1 MQYQTAFI
9 KIIKS
14 LVPASLSLPHEMADL
29 LGISLDSAYRRI
41 RCETPLTLEET
52 VQLCL
57 RFDVPLEA
65 LNSSINEVVTF
76 HYQLMFDQPNA
87 ISHYLKELSD
97 QLQFISQKQRSK
109 LYYAAEDIPVFYHF
123 SSLLLTKFK
132 LYYWQKSIL
141 NDSATPLRFSEF
153 EISTEHE
160 SLIKSISNAYSQI
173 SSIEI
178 WTDETVKST
187 LQQIKFYWD
196 AGFFDH
202 QSEAISLCDELLVIF
217 QNIQQQAEVGLKK
230 GEHAFTS
237 SDFSIY
243 HSDLMIGN
251 NCVFFES
258 DETTAVF
265 LGYNSF
271 NFIRTINKDFAVQN
285 KIWMENLLKK
295 ATLISKTGEKQRNQF
310 FKKIIKQTEAL
321 IELIKSE

>member
-1 MQYQTAFI
+1 MQYQTAFF

-14 LVPASLSLPHEMADL
+14 IVSPTLSLPHEMADL

-76 HYQLMFDQPNA
+76 HYQLMFDQNNA
-87 ISHYLKELSD
+87 ISHYLNELKN
-97 QLQFISQKQRSK
+97 QLQFISQKQTAK

-123 SSLLLTKFK
+123 SSFLLTKFK
-132 LYYWQKSIL
+132 LYYWRKSIL
-141 NDSATPLRFSEF
+141 NETSTPLRFSEF
-153 EISTEHE
+153 EVNGEDE
-160 SLIKSISNAYSQI
+160 ALIKSISESYSKI
-173 SSIEI
+173 NSIEI

-202 QSEAISLCDELLVIF
+202 PSEAVAICNELLIVF
-217 QNIQQQAEVGLKK
+217 QNIQQQAEMGLKK
-230 GEHAFTS
+230 GEHAFTG

-258 DETTAVF
+258 DDTTAVF

-271 NFIRTINKDFAVQN
+271 NFIRTINKDFAAQN